1 MAGRILI
8 ADDLATNRI
17 MLKVKL
23 SAASYRVL
31 QATSQK
37 ELLHKARAQRPD
49 LIIIASAFAG
59 DRAIDCCHEIRQ
71 GAETADIPVVILASG
86 YSPADRLAA
95 LNAGAC
101 EILEQGLD
109 SALLLA
115 RLRNILRCKSVR
127 DELRLRTQT
136 ALELGFRENPGGFR
150 HRGRL
155 LMVGPAR
162 ARIEEMPAEMR
173 SKLKCDLI
181 SSSGTETL
189 GMISDTGRAPDIV
202 ILPDRLEDGRD
213 SLFLLAELRSRASTR
228 HSAIVMLAR
237 PGDTDASIAALDM
250 GATDVVDS
258 KMSDAEMIF
267 RLGRHL
273 RSKREADLL
282 REALDDGLR
291 MAVTDPLT
299 GLYNR
304 RYALPHL
311 ARVAERAAH
320 TGRPF
325 AVMVLDLDHF
335 KRVNDTH
342 GHAAGDTVLRE
353 VAARLRS
360 NIRGV
365 DLIARIGGEE
375 FLVVMPETDLGQARI
390 AAERLRRVI
399 GGSPIAIAQGGAETA
414 VHVTASIGVSIGS
427 SFGGTQS
434 SPSEIV
440 SSMVARADQALLGA
454 KSTGRNQVIF
464 ERSAAA

>member
-23 SAASYRVL
+23 SAASYHVL
-31 QATSQK
+31 QATDHE
-37 ELLHKARAQRPD
+37 ELLHRARAERPD
-49 LIIIASAFAG
+49 LIIIASAFQG
-59 DRAIDCCHEIRQ
+59 DRAIDLCHELKQ
-71 GAETADIPVVILASG
+71 AGETADIPVVILASG
-86 YSPADRLAA
+86 YSAADRLAA
-95 LNAGAC
+95 LTAGAC

-115 RLRNILRCKSVR
+115 RLRNILRCRAVR
-127 DELRLRTQT
+127 EELILRTQT
-136 ALELGFRENPGGFR
+136 ALELGFRDPASSFT
-150 HRGRL
+150 HKGRVL
-155 LMVGPAR
+155 IVGPAR
-162 ARIEEMPAEMR
+162 ARLDA
-173 SKLKCDLI
+173 
-181 SSSGTETL
+181 
-189 GMISDTGRAPDIV
+189 ISDQMQASLNCTLSTTNGPEALGSISESGRAPDIV

-213 SLFLLAELRSRASTR
+213 SLFLLAELRSRPATR
-228 HSAIVMLAR
+228 HSAIVMIAGAR
-237 PGDTDASIAALDM
+237 DSDAAIAALDM
-250 GATDVVDS
+250 GASDVADAAI
-258 KMSDAEMIF
+258 SDAELIF
-267 RLGRHL
+267 RLQRQL

-311 ARVAERAAH
+311 ARVAERAAR

-342 GHAAGDTVLRE
+342 GHAAGDAVLRE
-353 VAARLRS
+353 VAMRLRS

-375 FLVVMPETDLGQARI
+375 FLVVMPETDLTQARI

-399 GGSPIAIAQGGAETA
+399 SSAPIQVPQGEREIPVQIT
-414 VHVTASIGVSIGS
+414 VSIGVSIGS
-427 SFGGTQS
+427 RISGAETT
-434 SPSEIV
+434 PNEIV
-440 SSMVARADQALLGA
+440 NAMVARADQALLGA

-464 ERSAAA
+464 ERSAA